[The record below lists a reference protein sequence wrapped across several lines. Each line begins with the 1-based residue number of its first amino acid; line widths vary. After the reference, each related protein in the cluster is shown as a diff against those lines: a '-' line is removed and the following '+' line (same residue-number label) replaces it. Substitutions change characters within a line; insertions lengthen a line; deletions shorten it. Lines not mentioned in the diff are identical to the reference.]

1 MGWAADIDKAADKL
15 KVGVSTMVRLISL
28 YIFRGVVL
36 KTPVDQGYLRAAWNI
51 SLNEP
56 KFITTPGEKG
66 SSELSENLGF
76 FPRVYITNGLPY
88 AAVVEYGLYRGLG
101 PKTREGSNPTTG
113 GGIFSSQA
121 PVGMVEV
128 TLNDV
133 AYNLKAIVNG
143 N

>member
-1 MGWAADIDKAADKL
+1 MGWASDIDKASSLL
-15 KVGVSTMVRLISL
+15 KIGVSQMVRLLSL
-28 YIFRGVVL
+28 HIFTKVVL
-36 KTPVDQGYLRAAWNI
+36 RTPVDQGHLRAAWNI

-56 KFITTPGEKG
+56 QFITTPGEQG
-66 SSELSENLGF
+66 SKDLPSEMGW

-101 PKTREGSNPTTG
+101 PKTVQGENPTTG
-113 GGIFSSQA
+113 GGVFSSQA
-121 PVGMVEV
+121 PRGMVEV

-133 AYNLKAIVNG
+133 QMNLRKIVG